1 MDDLTSTITV
11 VVGVSSLAAGGIA
24 AAIVSAGLVLVAV
37 MAIAGLVYYFCK
49 KTLKAREQLIKNVK

>member
-24 AAIVSAGLVLVAV
+24 AAIVSA
-37 MAIAGLVYYFCK
+37 
-49 KTLKAREQLIKNVK
+49 